1 MSDFILISSE
11 VRAYVLKHPDCSM
24 AELALAFDITLN
36 AAKMHTRQLTKKGAI
51 KRVGREWGA
60 GEGERVISAW
70 EGPKQRMVSEWEPV
84 AVRAQTWCSGLGL

>member
-1 MSDFILISSE
+1 MSGFIPISSE
-11 VRAYVLKHPDCSM
+11 VCAYVLKHPDCSM

-51 KRVGREWGA
+51 KRVGRRW
-60 GEGERVISAW
+60 GEGSGETVAHAS

-84 AVRAQTWCSGLGL
+84 TVRSQTWCSGLGL